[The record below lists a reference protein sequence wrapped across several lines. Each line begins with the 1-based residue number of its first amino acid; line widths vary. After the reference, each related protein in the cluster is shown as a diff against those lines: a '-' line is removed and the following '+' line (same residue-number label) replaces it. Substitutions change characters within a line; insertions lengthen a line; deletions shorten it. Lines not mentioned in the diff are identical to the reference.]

1 MANEIVKMVAKKA
14 NLSEPIAQIAV
25 DVVLTAL
32 KGKLPSAAS
41 GILDTFLSS
50 GAASTTS
57 KTAKKDD
64 NLLGGLGDI
73 ATSALGGLL
82 KGKK

>member
-1 MANEIVKMVAKKA
+1 MANEIVKLVAKKA

-25 DVVLTAL
+25 DTALTAL
-32 KGKLPSAAS
+32 KGKLPPAVG

-50 GAASTTS
+50 GGATS
-57 KTAKKDD
+57 KTTKKDE
-64 NLLGGLGDI
+64 NPLGGLGDI
-73 ATSALGGLL
+73 AASALGGLL